1 METVETY
8 RKLIQHRL
16 QAHANE
22 EGGPEGVE
30 VQLVFDTAHDHYQLW
45 YIGWQGEHRIRGC
58 VLQVDIKDGKIWI
71 QYDGTETGLAC
82 ALVQAGVPK
91 EDIVLAFHAPHKRP
105 YTGYAVA

>member
-8 RKLIQHRL
+8 RKLVQHML

-22 EGGPEGVE
+22 EGGRGVE
-30 VQLVFDTAHDHYQLW
+30 VQLVFDTVHDHYQLW

-71 QYDGTETGLAC
+71 QYDG
-82 ALVQAGVPK
+82 PK
-91 EDIVLAFHAPHKRP
+91 RVSRAPWCKPGSRRRTSCWLSTRP
-105 YTGYAVA
+105 